1 MKIYLGIVMYRVLKQ
16 SFLKGLKITYRYTNQ
31 KVYTFYQY
39 SQNATCTL

>member
-16 SFLKGLKITYRYTNQ
+16 SFLKGLKITYTNQ

>member
-1 MKIYLGIVMYRVLKQ
+1 MYRVLKQ

-39 SQNATCTL
+39 SLFAKCNTYAIKFRGK